1 MKSVVPWKSAI
12 YPALPVDGD
21 GHEGEDRDGDGEV
34 GDEVVDG
41 AVRSSED
48 PVPIDVHMVIN
59 NVLTFIRLLITAAAF
74 NFDEI

>member
-1 MKSVVPWKSAI
+1 MPDS
-12 YPALPVDGD
+12 PVDGD

-48 PVPIDVHMVIN
+48 PVPIDIHLVIN
-59 NVLTFIRLLITAAAF
+59 NVLT
-74 NFDEI
+74 